1 MSTSPPRRTR
11 SKESSIASSYAIVTA
26 PAVDLS
32 MQELREFSEM
42 DMEQNKN
49 KAELDRLIKKHG
61 ADNILINALRLNNNK
76 IDSWGNFITKLRS
89 MAPIDMTKLQW
100 LDLSF
105 NKFTTI
111 EPSIA
116 KLKGLRKLHLHAN
129 LIRDIRDVQKLVDLP
144 ELADLTL
151 HGNPIEERGRGK
163 YRNYIIGNL
172 PRLRSLDFTP
182 LTERDKA
189 LASSFCRNT
198 SLMKTVFTDDE
209 KGRQR
214 EPK

>member
-1 MSTSPPRRTR
+1 MTTPPKRQRP
-11 SKESSIASSYAIVTA
+11 KESTIASAYAIVTA

-49 KAELDRLIKKHG
+49 KAELDRLIKRNG
-61 ADNILINALRLNNNK
+61 ADRILINALRLNNNK
-76 IDSWGNFITKLRS
+76 IDAWGGFITKIRS
-89 MAPIDMTKLQW
+89 MSPIDISKLQW

-111 EPSIA
+111 EPTIA

-129 LIRDIRDVQKLVDLP
+129 LIHDIRDVQKLVELP
-144 ELADLTL
+144 ELVDLTL

-163 YRNYIIGNL
+163 YRNYIIGQL
-172 PRLRSLDFTP
+172 PNLRSLDFTP

-189 LASSFCRNT
+189 LASSYCKNY
-198 SLMKTVFTDDE
+198 SLMKGVFTDE
-209 KGRQR
+209 ERGRNKD
-214 EPK
+214 PK